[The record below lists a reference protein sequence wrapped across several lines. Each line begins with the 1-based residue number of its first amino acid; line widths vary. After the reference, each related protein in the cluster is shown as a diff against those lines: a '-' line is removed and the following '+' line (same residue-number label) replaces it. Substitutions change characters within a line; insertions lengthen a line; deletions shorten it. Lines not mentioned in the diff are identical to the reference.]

1 MSKAEQ
7 KSIEWQKAH
16 NPMAIGGANFS
27 DIVDMYNVNPAYVA
41 GYEQAEKDLALTWE
55 DVVQILRICDD
66 VKTAWWFTRPKDVG
80 TQVFFEEALR
90 RFNEWRN
97 KK

>member
-1 MSKAEQ
+1 MTKAEE

-41 GYEQAEKDLALTWE
+41 GYEQAKKDILEWL
-55 DVVQILRICDD
+55 DVKYAEVRQLCDD
-66 VKTAWWFTRPKDVG
+66 TDDSVYWGQRNALLQVKEK
-80 TQVFFEEALR
+80 L
-90 RFNEWRN
+90 N
-97 KK
+97 KL